1 MNRPFCNET
10 VLVPGAAG
18 QIEVLIDTPD
28 AVRGIALVCHPHP
41 LFGGTNGNKVVYT
54 LARAFR
60 DLGYVSLRPNF
71 RSVGRSEGAHDHG
84 DGETQDMQAVLAWAQ
99 RRWGDLPV
107 VLGGFS
113 FGAYVQMRLANCLA
127 AAAPP
132 RYLVLVGT
140 AAGMA
145 GGGMTGDGSMREYE
159 TPTVPKGVP
168 ALLIHGEID
177 DVVPLANVL
186 DWARPQELPV
196 VVLPGAD
203 HFFHGRLGPIRK
215 FVARIVAPAGA

>member
-1 MNRPFCNET
+1 MNRPLRNET

-18 QIEVLIDTPD
+18 QVEVLVETPD
-28 AVRGIALVCHPHP
+28 EVRGVALVCHPHP

-71 RSVGRSEGAHDHG
+71 RGVGRSEGAHDHG
-84 DGETQDMQAVLAWAQ
+84 DGETLDMQAVFAWA
-99 RRWGDLPV
+99 RMRWGNLPV
-107 VLGGFS
+107 TRGGFS
-113 FGAYVQMRLANCLA
+113 FGAYVQVRLANRLA
-127 AAAPP
+127 AAATPP
-132 RYLVLVGT
+132 RNLVLVGM

-145 GGGMTGDGSMREYE
+145 GGGSAREYA
-159 TPTVPKGVP
+159 TPSVPRGVP
-168 ALLIHGEID
+168 ALLIHGEVD

-203 HFFHGRLGPIRK
+203 HFFHGRLGSIRE
-215 FVARIVAPAGA
+215 FVARIVAVAGA